1 MTSYSGRELDG
12 WEFKIMRSATG
23 AFKDPRVFQITVLQ
37 ESLGGWEL
45 LEKFDDERVRFRRP
59 VSARNNDAN
68 LPRGYEPY
76 RTQVGISEGALVI
89 YIILGIVLVVGGIV
103 GILAWYG
110 LLD

>member
-23 AFKDPRVFQITVLQ
+23 AFKDPRVFQITVQQ